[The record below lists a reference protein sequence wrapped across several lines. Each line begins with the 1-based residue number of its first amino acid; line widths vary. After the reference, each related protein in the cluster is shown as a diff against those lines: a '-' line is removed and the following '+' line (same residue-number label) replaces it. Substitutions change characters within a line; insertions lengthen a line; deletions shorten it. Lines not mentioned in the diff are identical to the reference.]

1 MPRVW
6 AAPADYTDHTVVSVD
21 RSAVPSPW
29 SSPRDSSPEV
39 SRLIIERAH
48 DELVAGNLEDRRLQQ
63 VRPVVRASWE
73 RARQD
78 RVVAEG
84 LPPLDFT
91 RESLEAY
98 RSGHP
103 LAGAIELIRSLL
115 LPGASDDSG
124 VVVAVG
130 DHAGRLLW
138 VEGDLRQRML
148 SGEMGFVE
156 GANWSESAVGTS
168 APGTA
173 LALGESLQ
181 IHHAEHYNRLVQ
193 PWSCTAA
200 PVFDPET
207 HRILGVLDVTGGD
220 EAVTP
225 QARMLVDATARAVE
239 SQLMIARLQA
249 RAEQPRAAASASRRQ
264 PRQSPR
270 RSTLQVLGRDRARL
284 EVIGDDVESTVELS
298 ARHAEI
304 LLMLATHRQGLSAE
318 RLSELVYGEGASPD
332 TLRPEMVRLRKA
344 LERVSPDL
352 VPQSRP
358 YRLGVGLETDAQ
370 SVLSLLDRGAHR
382 VALSAYRGPVLPDSD
397 APGVVELREGVRGT
411 MRETMLTDA
420 SVDVLLMYADIPEG
434 ADDVEVL
441 RLCLEMLPARS
452 PRRAGLVSR
461 IEKLQSS

>member
-1 MPRVW
+1 
-6 AAPADYTDHTVVSVD
+6 
-21 RSAVPSPW
+21 VPSPW
-29 SSPRDSSPEV
+29 SSSRDLSPES

-48 DELVAGNLEDRRLQQ
+48 EELVAGNLDDRRLQQ
-63 VRPVVRASWE
+63 VRPLVRESWQ
-73 RARQD
+73 RAWQGKVGAQD
-78 RVVAEG
+78 
-84 LPPLDFT
+84 LPPLDF
-91 RESLEAY
+91 SHDVLDAY
-98 RSGHP
+98 RTGHP
-103 LAGAIELIRSLL
+103 LAGAMDLIRALL
-115 LPGASDDSG
+115 LPGEPGESG

-156 GANWSESAVGTS
+156 GANWSEAMVGTA

-173 LALGESLQ
+173 LALGESVQ
-181 IHHAEHYNRLVQ
+181 IHRAEHYNRLVQ

-207 HRILGVLDVTGGD
+207 RRILGVIDVTGGD

-239 SQLMIARLQA
+239 AELMVSRLRA
-249 RAEQPRAAASASRRQ
+249 RAEPPQPSASA
-264 PRQSPR
+264 PR
-270 RSTLQVLGRDRARL
+270 RSMRDGVQRAQLHVLGRDRARL
-284 EVIGDDVESTVELS
+284 DADDAAGAARLVELS

-304 LLMLATHRQGLSAE
+304 MLMLAVHRHGLSAE
-318 RLSELVYGEGASPD
+318 RLAELVYGESGSPE
-332 TLRPEMVRLRKA
+332 TLRPEMVRLRKV
-344 LERVSPDL
+344 LERISPDL

-358 YRLGVGLETDAQ
+358 YRLPAALETDAQ
-370 SVLSLLDRGAHR
+370 NVLSLLDRGAHR

-397 APGVVELREGVRGT
+397 APGVVELRERLRGT
-411 MRETMLTDA
+411 LRETMLTEA
-420 SVDVLLMYADIPEG
+420 SVDVLLTYAEIPEG
-434 ADDVEVL
+434 AEDAEVL

-461 IEKLQSS
+461 LEKLERG

>member
-1 MPRVW
+1 MP
-6 AAPADYTDHTVVSVD
+6 
-21 RSAVPSPW
+21 PSSW
-29 SSPRDSSPEV
+29 SSSRDVSPEA

-48 DELVAGNLEDRRLQQ
+48 EELVAGNLDDRRLEQ
-63 VRPVVRASWE
+63 VRPLIRASWE
-73 RARQD
+73 RAWQD
-78 RVVAEG
+78 RIGAEG
-84 LPPLDFT
+84 LPPLEFT
-91 RESLEAY
+91 PEALEAY

-103 LAGAIELIRSLL
+103 LAGAIELVRTLL
-115 LPGASDDSG
+115 LPGSPEESG
-124 VVVAVG
+124 VVVAIG

-156 GANWSESAVGTS
+156 GANWSESTIGTS

-173 LALGESLQ
+173 LTLGHSVQ

-207 HRILGVLDVTGGD
+207 RRILGVIDVTGGD
-220 EAVTP
+220 EAASP

-239 SQLMIARLQA
+239 SELLISRLRA
-249 RAEQPRAAASASRRQ
+249 RAETAR
-264 PRQSPR
+264 RQSPPA
-270 RSTLQVLGRDRARL
+270 STVRPLRETPERAQLQVLGRDRARL
-284 EVIGDDVESTVELS
+284 DVAISDAQSSVELS

-318 RLSELVYGEGASPD
+318 RLAELVYGEGSSPD
-332 TLRPEMVRLRKA
+332 TLRPEMVRLRKV
-344 LERVSPDL
+344 LERISPEL

-358 YRLGVGLETDAQ
+358 YRLSIPLETDAQ
-370 SVLSLLDRGAHR
+370 NVLSLLDRGAHR

-397 APGVVELREGVRGT
+397 APGVVEVRESLRGIL
-411 MRETMLTDA
+411 RETMLTEA
-420 SVDVLLMYADIPEG
+420 SVEVLLAYVEIPEG
-434 ADDVEVL
+434 ASDAAVL

-452 PRRAGLVSR
+452 PRRAGLVAR
-461 IEKLQSS
+461 IEKLEPSG